1 MKRGM
6 GDGDVILKKK
16 EELTSEEK
24 LGAGPG
30 EKPEKRSTE
39 NTRKKT
45 AADKSDTAGSAVK
58 KPKRRS
64 SADKTDTGKGTA
76 KRSAKKSTEG
86 MPEAK
91 DKPKTAK
98 NKSADKKPAAKKPAA
113 KKPAGK

>member
-45 AADKSDTAGSAVK
+45 AADKSDTVESAVK

-64 SADKTDTGKGTA
+64 SADKTTGPHTTPLTTA
-76 KRSAKKSTEG
+76 FTRAKLSHIHKRPLCSTVWHRG
-86 MPEAK
+86 YFHAR
-91 DKPKTAK
+91 
-98 NKSADKKPAAKKPAA
+98 AAVSV
-113 KKPAGK
+113 

>member
-24 LGAGPG
+24 LGTGPG

-91 DKPKTAK
+91 D
-98 NKSADKKPAAKKPAA
+98 
-113 KKPAGK
+113 